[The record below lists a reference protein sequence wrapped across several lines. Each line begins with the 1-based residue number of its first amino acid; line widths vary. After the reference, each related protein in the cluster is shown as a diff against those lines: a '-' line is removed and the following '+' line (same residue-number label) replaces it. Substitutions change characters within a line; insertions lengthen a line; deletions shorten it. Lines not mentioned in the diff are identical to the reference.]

1 MPVTDTAGLAYCRF
15 ATLHGDRIAFSAE
28 GNLWEVGLEGGTAR
42 RLTSSTAVHTHARY
56 SPDGRW
62 LAFSSADEG
71 PVNAW
76 VMPAEGG
83 PAHRL
88 TFTSTP
94 TQVVGWT
101 PDSSRVV
108 LRVLGLEGVRAWCLA
123 TVPVGG
129 GALRLEPFGRADGIA
144 YHADGRR
151 VAVHRHA
158 HDPAW
163 WKRYAGGRAGRLWL
177 GDLETGEFER
187 LPGGPRTDCQPM
199 WIGDALYFLSDQ
211 DGMGDLWRARAD
223 GSGRERVTA
232 HDAFFARYPQA
243 HGTRIV
249 YTAGGRLFLLETAD
263 PKPTP
268 RDVPVRALGH
278 SLATRRKFVAV
289 PEAVQSTA
297 LNGDGSEVLLTIR
310 GQVVRLPAWHGAPRV
325 VAGLAGVR
333 FREARWLGATE
344 RIAAIAQLDEED
356 ELVLFPED
364 GIGDDVS
371 RLQRLGGVGRRI
383 RSIQPSPDGQRVAVI
398 DQGRGLHVI
407 AVQDG
412 SRVTIDDDGAGWVR
426 QAAWSP
432 CSTWRA
438 YARGDLVAVEPAR
451 LGRSPARGWGR
462 GQRWRRATPGWLAG
476 VQRLRARLGPC
487 LLYTSPSPRDRTR
500 SRMPSSA

>member
-211 DGMGDLWRARAD
+211 DGMGDLWQVLARELRNWGAAACGRYAALVGVASMAGTLLTGPSIRRLGPRGHTCASTSASVVSSVLLGRATTDAAAYGALVPIAL
-223 GSGRERVTA
+223 GSGRSHATTA
-232 HDAFFARYPQA
+232 
-243 HGTRIV
+243 RIV
-249 YTAGGRLFLLETAD
+249 NLGTDLG
-263 PKPTP
+263 
-268 RDVPVRALGH
+268 VPQGQ
-278 SLATRRKFVAV
+278 LAAER
-289 PEAVQSTA
+289 TA
-297 LNGDGSEVLLTIR
+297 LN
-310 GQVVRLPAWHGAPRV
+310 
-325 VAGLAGVR
+325 
-333 FREARWLGATE
+333 
-344 RIAAIAQLDEED
+344 
-356 ELVLFPED
+356 
-364 GIGDDVS
+364 
-371 RLQRLGGVGRRI
+371 
-383 RSIQPSPDGQRVAVI
+383 AVI
-398 DQGRGLHVI
+398 KVI
-407 AVQDG
+407 APTLYAALFAFGAQRGVIALPFY
-412 SRVTIDDDGAGWVR
+412 VTASLLAVSVVL
-426 QAAWSP
+426 A
-432 CSTWRA
+432 STIQ
-438 YARGDLVAVEPAR
+438 YE
-451 LGRSPARGWGR
+451 
-462 GQRWRRATPGWLAG
+462 
-476 VQRLRARLGPC
+476 
-487 LLYTSPSPRDRTR
+487 
-500 SRMPSSA
+500 SSKSTDN